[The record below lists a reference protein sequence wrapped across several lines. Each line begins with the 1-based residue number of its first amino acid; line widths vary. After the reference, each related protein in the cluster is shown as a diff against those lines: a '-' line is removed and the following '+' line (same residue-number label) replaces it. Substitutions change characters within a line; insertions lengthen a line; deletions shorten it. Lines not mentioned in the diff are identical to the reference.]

1 LSAQVAAKR
10 ASIVDEKM
18 EIQGRRILITGAN
31 RGLGRTLAFTFARA
45 GAREVIAGARKSE
58 DIEKLRND
66 AAAAG
71 LPITPLKLDVTLDDD
86 VRAAARLGFV
96 DILVNNAGVAGYGNP
111 LRTNFEDIRREIDV
125 NYLGVLRMARALT
138 PAMIEHGEGM
148 IVNVATAF
156 AKVNLPIVGSYCAT
170 KAALLSLGQAM
181 RAYLADKGVRVITV
195 MPTTID
201 TDMSRGAEVPK
212 MTTEFVAGEILR
224 HIREE
229 TIDPPIGEEAERV
242 LEGLQSDPAGLEK
255 MLAQI
260 RA

>member
-1 LSAQVAAKR
+1 
-10 ASIVDEKM
+10 M
-18 EIQGRRILITGAN
+18 NIQGKQVLITGAS
-31 RGLGRTLAFTFARA
+31 RGLWRALAFAFAHAGASHIFA
-45 GAREVIAGARKSE
+45 GARNPE
-58 DIEKLRND
+58 DIERLTSD
-66 AAAAG
+66 AADIGA
-71 LPITPLKLDVTLDDD
+71 PITAIKLDVTNDED
-86 VRAAARLGFV
+86 VRGTAQLGLV

-111 LRTNFEDIRREIDV
+111 LETDLEDAMREMNV
-125 NYLGVLRMARALT
+125 NYFGALRMARALA

-156 AKVNLPIVGSYCAT
+156 AKVNLPIVGTYCAS
-170 KAALLSLGQAM
+170 KAALLSLGQAL
-181 RAYLADKGVRVITV
+181 RAYLAGSGVHVMTV

-201 TDMSRGAEVPK
+201 TDMSKGADVPK

-242 LEGLQSDPAGLEK
+242 LEGLRNDPAAIEK
-255 MLAQI
+255 MLSQI